1 MAVVSLK
8 LSHFH
13 ILIHLYYNICGFVFT
28 LFFMHGIKNPSGFLY
43 YVLKK
48 KKKAA
53 SYQSCIWT
61 SKQGALRLVKHP
73 PTPLEESL
81 EPDSPMVLPTGKLL
95 WLQTAQFPKAQKVLE
110 GH

>member
-1 MAVVSLK
+1 
-8 LSHFH
+8 
-13 ILIHLYYNICGFVFT
+13 
-28 LFFMHGIKNPSGFLY
+28 MHGIKNPSGFLY

-48 KKKAA
+48 KKAA
-53 SYQSCIWT
+53 SYQGCIWG
-61 SKQGALRLVKHP
+61 SKQDALRLVKHPPHP